1 MWVRKRDKSFHF
13 LPGRFS
19 PFPLSSL
26 PLSTLSFPSF
36 IGWGSEWEERWE
48 EWIEIGNRE
57 VNWRQERS
65 DTWKRNASKPL
76 YLSRSFHS
84 LVSSGEAFHHTPD
97 GGGIGMDKGLL
108 PSLSPSKPFYSSRH
122 SGLAAEWGEKER
134 EKGKW
139 GRWRHV
145 MERDEECLS
154 LPSLAFTC
162 LSIASIPLSFLSP
175 ILTLSLHRSIVSL
188 S

>member
-1 MWVRKRDKSFHF
+1 MY
-13 LPGRFS
+13 
-19 PFPLSSL
+19 
-26 PLSTLSFPSF
+26 
-36 IGWGSEWEERWE
+36 RWE
-48 EWIEIGNRE
+48 MKEWIEIGNRE